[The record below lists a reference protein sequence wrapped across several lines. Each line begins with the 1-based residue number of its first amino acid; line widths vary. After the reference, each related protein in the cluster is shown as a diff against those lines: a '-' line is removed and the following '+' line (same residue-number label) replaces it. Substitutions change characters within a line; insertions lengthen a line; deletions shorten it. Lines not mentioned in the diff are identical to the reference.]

1 MYEYAP
7 QPRRIREKIGMSVCL
22 IFGMLSYGFGQ
33 ILPYPVF
40 YQLFAVFALTVSI
53 LITVRFLLRDYV
65 YRVSP
70 SENGEFFDFTV
81 TEVMGKRR
89 VVMCRIS
96 VEDIGEITPASTL
109 SSRELS
115 EKIQKRPFYRYVSQ
129 WKPKNAYLLE
139 IFDDEKTYFLE
150 ICADD
155 GLILALS
162 QQKKQYLSDI

>member
-7 QPRRIREKIGMSVCL
+7 KSRRIREKIGMSVCL
-22 IFGMLSYGFGQ
+22 ILGMLSYGFGQ
-33 ILPYPVF
+33 ILTYPF
-40 YQLFAVFALTVSI
+40 LYQLFAVFALTVSI

-65 YRVSP
+65 YRVS
-70 SENGEFFDFTV
+70 SLENGERLDFTV

-89 VVMCRIS
+89 MVMCRVAVS
-96 VEDIGEITPASTL
+96 DIGEITPVSRL

-129 WKPKNAYLLE
+129 WKPQNAYLLE

-162 QQKKQYLSDI
+162 EQKKQYLSDI